1 MTLGRACAAATFCLF
16 VCLFGQVSAAADNLK
31 LYYLTLPGLL
41 EPDGTSGPFAFT
53 LREISRRSGVTFQMQ
68 QMPMNRM
75 IRVLQGNEPAAGV
88 PQLGPMMS
96 KRYASEMRL
105 SPPVVFRCDYAFVRD
120 GTPVPS
126 SMEDIR
132 RQVLV
137 ISPLT
142 TLPPPIA
149 ALEGLTVLQAPSD
162 EAAVTALA
170 TGRATLWIND
180 ETTTRAAIRSAGVTN
195 ITYDPTAPIFVWPA
209 HIVYSAAVDAAVV
222 ARIDSAILSMAR
234 DGSMKEMLPQN
245 FADQYE
251 RYLAGRLDSDS
262 MPQRT
267 Q

>member
-16 VCLFGQVSAAADNLK
+16 VCLIGQASAATDNLK

-53 LREISRRSGVTFQMQ
+53 LREIGRRSGVTFQMQ
-68 QMPMNRM
+68 PLPMNRM
-75 IRVLQGNEPAAGV
+75 IRVLQGNERAAGV
-88 PQLGPMMS
+88 PQLGPMVS
-96 KRYASEMRL
+96 KRYASSMRL
-105 SPPVVFRCDYAFVRD
+105 SPPVVFRCDYAFVRE
-120 GTPVPS
+120 GTPIPASV
-126 SMEDIR
+126 EEIR

-149 ALEGLTVLQAPSD
+149 ALQGLTVLEAPSD
-162 EAAVTALA
+162 EAALTALA

-180 ETTTRAAIRSAGVTN
+180 ETTTQAAIRSAGITN
-195 ITYDPTAPIFVWPA
+195 ITYDPSAPVFVWPA
-209 HIVYSAAVDAAVV
+209 HIVYSAAVDDALV

-234 DGSMKEMLPQN
+234 DGSMKELLPQN

-251 RYLAGRLDSDS
+251 RYLAERLPAAHVPSF
-262 MPQRT
+262 RN
-267 Q
+267 